1 MIFIYSLSFVRDLA
15 SHFIKLPTLT
25 YFISHHLMSGL
36 QCMDPGTVWIFM
48 GHDGTFLEHSTCQ
61 GQSSGPGVWRGHL
74 YKALGKN
81 PSFKILL

>member
-15 SHFIKLPTLT
+15 SHFIKVSTLT
-25 YFISHHLMSGL
+25 HFISHHLMSGL

-48 GHDGTFLEHSTCQ
+48 GHDGAFLEHSTRQ
-61 GQSSGPGVWRGHL
+61 GQSSGPGVRRGHL

-81 PSFKILL
+81 LSFQILS